1 MLPFP
6 ITYTITNSLIY
17 ISEVT
22 DLVGFFKNEKSVIFI
37 SLRHVIAIHW
47 TRERRP
53 RGAGRARRRDTGRRP
68 PPPPRGVVSVQDM
81 LAAEVPAGGRYLFL
95 PVDQTRWRMNV
106 KQWQEKRGTIIE
118 DEEWIKIIEDQES
131 WPFRK
136 HQVALHFLI
145 LLQRKIVFYIL
156 VLLKCGSARTN
167 HAVPRGIANRSIT
180 CTDFD
185 SKRWHICTFI
195 YLIADLLVRYWLH

>member
-1 MLPFP
+1 M
-6 ITYTITNSLIY
+6 I
-17 ISEVT
+17 V
-22 DLVGFFKNEKSVIFI
+22 
-37 SLRHVIAIHW
+37 IHW

-53 RGAGRARRRDTGRRP
+53 RGAGRARRRDTGRR
-68 PPPPRGVVSVQDM
+68 PPPRGVVSVQDM

-167 HAVPRGIANRSIT
+167 HAVPRGIANCSII

-185 SKRWHICTFI
+185 SKRLHWDGMEIVPFLHLFCCSCSCGSIHPWCIWTHI
-195 YLIADLLVRYWLH
+195 AE

>member
-22 DLVGFFKNEKSVIFI
+22 DLAGFFFKNEKSAIFI

-167 HAVPRGIANRSIT
+167 HAVPRGIANCSII

-185 SKRWHICTFI
+185 SKRLEKFSKK
-195 YLIADLLVRYWLH
+195 